1 MRFLDRIMA
10 NGTWSSDDLSL
21 ANGTLM
27 DDLQKAQLVVI
38 DNVADYYYQT
48 TGQPKEYKA
57 DLKATDFPNVML
69 PFKNGFLETRIR
81 VGSPWFPPG
90 SFDEFGL
97 LMKMHEAEE
106 FKENLPQNYS
116 QTHIREAGVFF
127 DNPKIARVLY
137 SRLFLGYRSQ
147 HKVVHFANF
156 VVPVD
161 SEGRILESKSENTW
175 VHAALIRGKDLGV
188 DNPEKM
194 LRAFAVLCLPP
205 VLLALSFMHCRN
217 VKVLSEN
224 PPPKLSK
231 KYQKKT
237 GRPLLRYRVL
247 QIDHMKQVLEREG
260 GISQNGLKKALH
272 ICRGHFARYGQEGKG
287 LLFGK
292 HAATV
297 WVPMHSRGSAREGVV
312 VKDYEVK

>member
-1 MRFLDRIMA
+1 MRLLDRILYEGFDPLDA
-10 NGTWSSDDLSL
+10 PDFAEKYLTE
-21 ANGTLM
+21 
-27 DDLQKAQLVVI
+27 QLEKSQMVVI
-38 DNVADYYYQT
+38 DNVAAYHLQNLMSRVD
-48 TGQPKEYKA
+48 A
-57 DLKATDFPNVML
+57 DQRLAAEMTVDAFPNVML
-69 PFKNGFLETRIR
+69 PFERTFLEMRLRDGANFEECGVYAEMVKPEEVRPDLFSASDSAHILVGYLFIYKRHVGKTYLEAMFMLPVSAEGKVLPIDGEFPYR
-81 VGSPWFPPG
+81 VG
-90 SFDEFGL
+90 L
-97 LMKMHEAEE
+97 LGAQHVAQDDKV
-106 FKENLPQNYS
+106 NLS
-116 QTHIREAGVFF
+116 
-127 DNPKIARVLY
+127 LW
-137 SRLFLGYRSQ
+137 LM
-147 HKVVHFANF
+147 
-156 VVPVD
+156 
-161 SEGRILESKSENTW
+161 
-175 VHAALIRGKDLGV
+175 
-188 DNPEKM
+188 EKY
-194 LRAFAVLCLPP
+194 VYPC
-205 VLLALSFMHCRN
+205 LLAFSFMHCRN

-237 GRPLLRYRVL
+237 GRPLLRYRLL